1 VKIELLPFDMTRRHG
16 LTRLEILVAL
26 VVALFAVGL
35 VAMGVARVREAS
47 LREQCKN
54 NLKLLGEAFHQYHD
68 ASSADK
74 NLKRLPPAR
83 IADGYATWAVL
94 LAPYLT
100 KESPIVAWDE
110 QASYFDQ
117 NDDARRAVLIQF
129 ICPARRRD
137 DLVSEAGDFDKA
149 GKHIPGAVGDYGNV
163 AGDGDKDH
171 DWTGPNANG
180 ALVIADVLQRK
191 GGRIVKW
198 ESRTSFDSL
207 TRGQSYT
214 LLLGEKH
221 VLPDHLGDAEFGD
234 GSLYNGARPAN
245 FSRIAGPGYPLAKAI
260 DEPFNNNF
268 GSWHSGI
275 CNFLMADGT
284 VRPLAINVSE
294 TVLGQLARRGE

>member
-1 VKIELLPFDMTRRHG
+1 MKIEFLTFDMTRRNG
-16 LTRLEILVAL
+16 LSRLEILVAL
-26 VVALFAVGL
+26 VVALFAAGL
-35 VAMGVARVREAS
+35 IAMLVARVREAS

-54 NLKLLGEAFHQYHD
+54 NLKMLGGAFHQYH
-68 ASSADK
+68 DK
-74 NLKRLPPAR
+74 NLKRLPPSR

-100 KESPIVAWDE
+100 KDNPLLGWD
-110 QASYFDQ
+110 QQTTYFDQ
-117 NDDARRAVLIQF
+117 KDEVRQAVLIQF

-137 DLVSEAGDFDKA
+137 DMLSESGDFDKA
-149 GKHIPGAVGDYGNV
+149 GKHIPGAVGDYGDV
-163 AGDGDKDH
+163 AGDGSKDH

-180 ALVIADVLQRK
+180 ALVIADVLQRN
-191 GGRIVKW
+191 GDRIVKW
-198 ESRTSFDSL
+198 ESRTSFESL

-221 VLPDHLGDAEFGD
+221 ALPDHLGDAEFGD

-268 GSWHSGI
+268 GSWHNGI
-275 CNFLMADGT
+275 CSFLMADGT
-284 VRPLAINVSE
+284 VRSMANDVSDL
-294 TVLGQLARRGE
+294 VLGQLARRGE